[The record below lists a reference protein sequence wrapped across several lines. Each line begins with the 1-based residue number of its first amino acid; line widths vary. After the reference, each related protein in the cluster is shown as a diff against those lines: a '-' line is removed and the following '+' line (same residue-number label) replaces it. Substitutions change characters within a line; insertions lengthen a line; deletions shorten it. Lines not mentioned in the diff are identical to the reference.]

1 MKHKLYTH
9 KELVSKYTEGQQM
22 PPEYM
27 MHLKEVEYRC
37 PLTKNCEAHANCFAA
52 AAPMPLDDQTVLNIR
67 CRLLG
72 GKKLP
77 VYAYEAR
84 VKD

>member
-1 MKHKLYTH
+1 MKRRLYTYN
-9 KELVSKYTEGQQM
+9 ELLAKCKDGQQM
-22 PPEYM
+22 PPREM
-27 MHLKEVEYRC
+27 MNYKEVEYRC
-37 PLTKNCEAHANCFAA
+37 PLSEKCDAHANCFAA
-52 AAPMPLDDQTVLNIR
+52 AAPVPLDDYAILNIK

-77 VYAYEAR
+77 VYAHEAR